1 MFHTY
6 NFIYAFYVGHNLSLF
21 ITGIIVIIIHSTFM
35 LVLSKLSIFLNIPIA
50 EIDPPN
56 ITAKRQLVLLAIIP
70 PTGPI

>member
-35 LVLSKLSIFLNIPIA
+35 LVLSKLSILCAYFFH
-50 EIDPPN
+50 
-56 ITAKRQLVLLAIIP
+56 LVLTAITYFHI
-70 PTGPI
+70 TNHMSL